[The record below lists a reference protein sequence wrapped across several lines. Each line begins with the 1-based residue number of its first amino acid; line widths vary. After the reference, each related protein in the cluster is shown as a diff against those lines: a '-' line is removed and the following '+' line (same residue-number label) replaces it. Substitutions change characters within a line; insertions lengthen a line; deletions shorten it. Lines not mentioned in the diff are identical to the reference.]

1 MPIYTKIFP
10 LFPSTFQNKSLSN
23 MTDHIICI
31 CSVQLAQMQNLF
43 PLLNGCLVAHVQLHA
58 LKLFDSAV
66 RGALSS
72 PSYFTGLSYSNIR
85 LANDKFCIDGFI
97 LGGLH
102 HQNNISI
109 KSKLKNLIILRSIW
123 NKLKCIWFFF
133 LVFDGAAPYKIR
145 LDRYSLI
152 IIPWN

>member
-1 MPIYTKIFP
+1 MPIYTKNFP

-109 KSKLKNLIILRSIW
+109 KSKLKNLIILWSIW

-133 LVFDGAAPYKIR
+133 WFLMARR
-145 LDRYSLI
+145 LTKSVSTDI
-152 IIPWN
+152 H